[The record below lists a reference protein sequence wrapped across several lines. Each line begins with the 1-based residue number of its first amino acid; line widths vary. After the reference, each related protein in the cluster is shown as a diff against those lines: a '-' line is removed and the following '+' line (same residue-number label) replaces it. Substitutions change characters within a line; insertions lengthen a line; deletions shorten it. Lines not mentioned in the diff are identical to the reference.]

1 MFDKPRQ
8 IRELAYRL
16 WEEQGRPEGM
26 EVEHWHETQRRL
38 TEDADS
44 GSLNEGE
51 ASQSGARDY
60 NRSTAEFVQS
70 GWVEAAA
77 QEAAD
82 ALDDKDEAAELQKAE
97 EAGKARSRGE
107 DPLLKK
113 KR

>member
-1 MFDKPRQ
+1 LTDKAQQ

-16 WEEQGRPEGM
+16 WEAQGRPEDKDA
-26 EVEHWHETQRRL
+26 EHWREAEQAL
-38 TEDADS
+38 SEKPDAGDV
-44 GSLNEGE
+44 NEGE
-51 ASQSGARDY
+51 GSQSGAREY
-60 NRSTAEFVQS
+60 NRSTVEFIET

-82 ALDDKDEAAELQKAE
+82 ALDDKVEAAELQKAE

-113 KR
+113 